1 MRASSLAEAPLVG
14 ADGRHL
20 GTIAE
25 VLFHPVE
32 PRVVGFS
39 VRLPRL
45 AGVVQR
51 QDRYVPLAMCRPGSG
66 AVAYSGRRLPG
77 LASSERSIGCSW
89 AETVQ
94 WRGMP
99 VAAAS
104 GSVVGTVSDFVF
116 EWSTGALESI
126 QISTGLL
133 GDAAV
138 GKLSAPASAVSGYH
152 DGAVR
157 LICEYS
163 DLRADGGVAK
173 AAAAGVTVLKEKGA
187 VAAKRAYDAGMS
199 AAVGVARSM
208 KQGKGRRMLDAV
220 KKAVSEAMREDE
232 QD

>member
-1 MRASSLAEAPLVG
+1 MHASSLADVPLVG
-14 ADGRHL
+14 ADGRRL
-20 GTIAE
+20 GAIAE
-25 VLFHPVE
+25 VLFHPAE

-45 AGVVQR
+45 AGVIQR
-51 QDRYVPLAMCRPGSG
+51 QERYAPLSLCQPGSG
-66 AVAYSGRRLPG
+66 SVVFAGRRLSS
-77 LASSERSIGCSW
+77 LASSERATGFSW
-89 AETVQ
+89 DETVQ

-99 VAAAS
+99 VAGAS
-104 GSVVGTVSDFVF
+104 GDVVGSVSDVVF
-116 EWSTGALESI
+116 EWGTGAVESV

-138 GKLSAPASAVSGYH
+138 GKLTAPAAVVTGYR

-157 LICEYS
+157 LSCEHS
-163 DLRADGGVAK
+163 DLRAQGGAAK

-208 KQGKGRRMLDAV
+208 KHGKGRRMLDAV

-232 QD
+232 QG